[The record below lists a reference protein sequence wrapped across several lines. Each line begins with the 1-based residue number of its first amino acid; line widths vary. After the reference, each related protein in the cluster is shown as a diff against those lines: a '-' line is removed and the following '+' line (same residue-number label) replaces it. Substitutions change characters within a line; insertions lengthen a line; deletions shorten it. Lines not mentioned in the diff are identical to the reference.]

1 MSKKQSTKT
10 SKTSKTFS
18 SRSKSSVPK
27 KTGVNKIS
35 ASERKKSKILTARFN
50 KDADVAE
57 LKIIQELNDNKIAE
71 EPKKRQTA
79 LDMNCLVKDQKR
91 DKKVRE
97 HIEKINSETNSDMLK
112 QLELMSGFS
121 L

>member
-1 MSKKQSTKT
+1 MTNDDSIIVSSTDHELLCMIAN
-10 SKTSKTFS
+10 
-18 SRSKSSVPK
+18 P
-27 KTGVNKIS
+27 GYL
-35 ASERKKSKILTARFN
+35 ASGN